1 MADFSNK
8 VIYQIYPK
16 SFKDSNGDGIGDLRG
31 VAEKLDYL
39 KDLGVD
45 YLWLTP
51 FFVSPQR
58 DNGYDVADYR
68 NIDPMFGTME
78 DLDNLIAEGE
88 KRNIGLMFDMVFN
101 HTSTS
106 HEWFRRAL
114 AGEKKYQDYY
124 IFKEGAPDQPPTN
137 WQSKFGGFAWQYVSS
152 LGEWHL
158 DVSDVTQADLNWK
171 NPEVRE
177 ELKEVIRFWKAKGVK
192 GFRFDVVN
200 LISKPEIWEDDFE
213 GDGRKFYTDGPYVHE
228 YLKELVRD
236 TGIEDYV
243 TVGEM
248 SSTTLEHCIRYSGAE
263 EKELSMCFNFHH
275 LKVDYKDGNKWELME
290 PDYMELKVIFEKWQM
305 GMQRGNAWNALFWC
319 NHDQPR
325 IVSRFGNEGEYW
337 KESAKM
343 LAGMIHLMRGTPYIY
358 QGEEIGM
365 TNPHYTSIEQYADVE
380 SRNYYEILLNEG
392 KTKEEAL
399 EILAARSRD
408 NSRTPMQWTDERYC
422 GFSDTKPWI
431 PVSDN
436 FEKINVKKQKQDRDS
451 ILEFYK
457 KLIMLR
463 KEKEVI
469 ARGNIEFMEVENAG
483 VLAYTRCLDK
493 QKLLVCCNFRDV
505 ESQMEFTQEWKSGR
519 KILGNYEENHKN
531 NYKVLTLRPYEII
544 VLEKGEE

>member
-137 WQSKFGGFAWQYVSS
+137 WQSKFGGSAWEYVSS
-152 LGEWHL
+152 LGKWYLHL
-158 DVSDVTQADLNWK
+158 FDVTQADLNWK

-469 ARGNIEFMEVENAG
+469 ARGNIEFMEVENSG